1 METPKLGGG
10 KIGGKKAIKGA
21 TREQVSGEKRK

>member
-1 METPKLGGG
+1 METPKLVG

-21 TREQVSGEKRK
+21 TREEVTGEKRK